1 MYKHCSFT
9 FTILNENH
17 FQNNSG
23 ALKNMLEN
31 LKYVIFYGSLH
42 NFIKIQSSS
51 YFGLNAKP
59 EIQILCVI

>member
-1 MYKHCSFT
+1 
-9 FTILNENH
+9 
-17 FQNNSG
+17 
-23 ALKNMLEN
+23 MLEN

-59 EIQILCVI
+59 EIQILNVIYLYQKSLGQIFDRQT